1 MIELEKVIKFLSQN
15 YDIRKNNITNILI
28 SGMSCSGK
36 TSLSNE
42 INKYFCKDY
51 KVSIISQDSYFKNI
65 EDIPTWKNGYLTD
78 SFDAFHINEFKND
91 INTLLEKGI
100 VYIPNYDVS
109 INKRLSKSNVI
120 TLGNINIF
128 EGLHTISILNNLN
141 NCVKIY
147 IDTDNDICLNRRIQR
162 DTTKYN
168 IPEKIIENNWKNN
181 IIPMYKKYIYPQKEK
196 ADIII

>member
-15 YDIRKNNITNILI
+15 YDISKNNITNILI

-51 KVSIISQDSYFKNI
+51 TISIISQDSYFKNI

-109 INKRLSKSNVI
+109 INKRLSKSNLI

-147 IDTDNDICLNRRIQR
+147 IDTDNDICLDRRIQR

>member
-15 YDIRKNNITNILI
+15 YDISKNNITNILI

-51 KVSIISQDSYFKNI
+51 TISIISQDSYFKNI

-109 INKRLSKSNVI
+109 INKRLSKSNLI

-147 IDTDNDICLNRRIQR
+147 IDTDNDICLDRRIQR

-168 IPEKIIENNWKNN
+168 IPEKIIINNWKNN

>member
-15 YDIRKNNITNILI
+15 YDISKNNITNILI

-51 KVSIISQDSYFKNI
+51 TISIISQDSYFKNI

-100 VYIPNYDVS
+100 IYIPNYDVS
-109 INKRLSKSNVI
+109 INKRLSKSNLI

-147 IDTDNDICLNRRIQR
+147 IDTDNDICLDRRIQR